1 MTKFFKGLAKKLV
14 ISILTTAL
22 SIFILYWNVMN
33 IITAFQT
40 PNADWSQVWTYLIWS
55 IVVLAVMWLISFLK
69 FLKNLIFVIL
79 VLILVG
85 WWYFGNTMT
94 NMCVTM
100 GTCKAGTEIKTV
112 SGKVII
118 DQHSCVSNGWSWD
131 TQKNVCKT
139 KVKK

>member
-40 PNADWSQVWTYLIWS
+40 PNADWSQVWTYLVWS

-69 FLKNLIFVIL
+69 FLKNLTFVIL
-79 VLILVG
+79 VLILIG

-100 GTCKAGTEIKTV
+100 GSCKAGTEIKTV

-118 DQHSCVSNGWSWD
+118 DQHSCTTNGWTWD
-131 TQKNVCKT
+131 SQKNICKT
-139 KVKK
+139 KK

>member
-1 MTKFFKGLAKKLV
+1 MTKLIKGLAKKLI

-40 PNADWSQVWTYLIWS
+40 PNADWGQVWTYLIWS
-55 IVVLAVMWLISFLK
+55 IVVLAVMWIISFLK
-69 FLKNLIFVIL
+69 FLKNLIFIIL
-79 VLILVG
+79 VLILIG
-85 WWYFGNTMT
+85 WWYLGSAMT

-100 GTCKAGTEIKTV
+100 GSCKAGSEIKTV
-112 SGKVII
+112 SGNVII
-118 DQHSCVSNGWSWD
+118 NQQTCQANGWSWD

-139 KVKK
+139 KK

>member
-40 PNADWSQVWTYLIWS
+40 PNADWSQVWTYLVWS

-79 VLILVG
+79 VLILIG

-100 GTCKAGTEIKTV
+100 GSCKAGTEIKTV

-118 DQHSCVSNGWSWD
+118 DKHSCTTNGWTWD
-131 TQKNVCKT
+131 SQKNICKT
-139 KVKK
+139 KK

>member
-40 PNADWSQVWTYLIWS
+40 PNADWSQVWTYLVWS
-55 IVVLAVMWLISFLK
+55 IVVLSVMWLISFLK

-79 VLILVG
+79 VLILIG
-85 WWYFGNTMT
+85 WWYFGNTMA

-100 GTCKAGTEIKTV
+100 GSCKAGTEIKTV

-118 DQHSCVSNGWSWD
+118 DQHSCTTNGWTWD
-131 TQKNVCKT
+131 SQKNICKT
-139 KVKK
+139 KK

>member
-1 MTKFFKGLAKKLV
+1 MTKIFKGLAKKLV

-40 PNADWSQVWTYLIWS
+40 PNADWGQVWTYLVWS
-55 IVVLAVMWLISFLK
+55 IIVLAVMWLISFLK
-69 FLKNLIFVIL
+69 FLKNLIFIIL
-79 VLILVG
+79 VLILIG
-85 WWYFGNTMT
+85 WWYLGNTMT

-100 GTCKAGTEIKTV
+100 GSCKAGTEIKTV

-118 DQHSCVSNGWSWD
+118 DQHSCTTNGWTWD
-131 TQKNVCKT
+131 SQKNICKT
-139 KVKK
+139 KK

>member
-40 PNADWSQVWTYLIWS
+40 PNADWSQVWTYLVWS
-55 IVVLAVMWLISFLK
+55 IVVLSVMWLISFLK

-79 VLILVG
+79 VLILIG

-100 GTCKAGTEIKTV
+100 GSCKAGTEIKTV

-118 DQHSCVSNGWSWD
+118 DKHSCTTNGWTWD
-131 TQKNVCKT
+131 SQKNICKT
-139 KVKK
+139 KK

>member
-1 MTKFFKGLAKKLV
+1 MTNFFKGLAKKLV

-40 PNADWSQVWTYLIWS
+40 PNADWSQVWTYLVWS

-69 FLKNLIFVIL
+69 FLKNLIFVII
-79 VLILVG
+79 VLILIG

-100 GTCKAGTEIKTV
+100 GSCKAGTEIKTV

-118 DQHSCVSNGWSWD
+118 DQHSCTTNGWTWD
-131 TQKNVCKT
+131 SQKNICKT
-139 KVKK
+139 KK

>member
-1 MTKFFKGLAKKLV
+1 MTKFFKGLAKKLG

-40 PNADWSQVWTYLIWS
+40 PNADWSQVWTYLVWS

-79 VLILVG
+79 VLILIG
-85 WWYFGNTMT
+85 LWYFGNTMT

-100 GTCKAGTEIKTV
+100 GSCKAGTEIKTV

-118 DQHSCVSNGWSWD
+118 DQHSCTTNGWTWD
-131 TQKNVCKT
+131 SQKNICKT
-139 KVKK
+139 KK

>member
-1 MTKFFKGLAKKLV
+1 MTNFFKGLAKKLV

-40 PNADWSQVWTYLIWS
+40 PNADWSQVWTYLVWS

-79 VLILVG
+79 VLILIG

-100 GTCKAGTEIKTV
+100 GSCKAGTEIKTV

-118 DQHSCVSNGWSWD
+118 DQHSCTTNGWTWD
-131 TQKNVCKT
+131 SQKNICKT
-139 KVKK
+139 KK

>member
-40 PNADWSQVWTYLIWS
+40 PNADWSQVWTYLVWS

-79 VLILVG
+79 VLILIG

-100 GTCKAGTEIKTV
+100 GSCKAGTEIKTV

-118 DQHSCVSNGWSWD
+118 DQHSCTTNGWTWD
-131 TQKNVCKT
+131 SQKNICRT
-139 KVKK
+139 KK

>member
-40 PNADWSQVWTYLIWS
+40 PNADWSQVWTYLVWS

-79 VLILVG
+79 VLILIG

-100 GTCKAGTEIKTV
+100 GSCKAGTEIKTV

-118 DQHSCVSNGWSWD
+118 DQHRCTTNGWTWD
-131 TQKNVCKT
+131 SQKNICRT
-139 KVKK
+139 KK

>member
-40 PNADWSQVWTYLIWS
+40 PNADWSQVWTYLVWS

-79 VLILVG
+79 VLILIG

-100 GTCKAGTEIKTV
+100 GSCKAGNEIKTV

-118 DQHSCVSNGWSWD
+118 DQHSCTTNGWTWD
-131 TQKNVCKT
+131 SQKNICKT
-139 KVKK
+139 KK

>member
-40 PNADWSQVWTYLIWS
+40 PNADWSQVWTYLVWS

-79 VLILVG
+79 VLILIG

-94 NMCVTM
+94 NMCVTI
-100 GTCKAGTEIKTV
+100 GSCKAGTEIKTV

-118 DQHSCVSNGWSWD
+118 DQHSCTTNGWTWD
-131 TQKNVCKT
+131 SQKNICKT
-139 KVKK
+139 KK

>member
-14 ISILTTAL
+14 ISILTTVL

-40 PNADWSQVWTYLIWS
+40 PNADWSQVWTYLVWS

-79 VLILVG
+79 VLILIG

-100 GTCKAGTEIKTV
+100 GSCKAGTEIKTV

-118 DQHSCVSNGWSWD
+118 DQHSCTTNGWTWD
-131 TQKNVCKT
+131 SQKNICKT
-139 KVKK
+139 KK